1 MCPGH
6 KLLELREDAAVFE
19 DNAGFVIEE
28 PCDVAVVSLG
38 IRPVNNLKEELA
50 DLPNVSVIGD
60 AGQLGRIPQAVEGGY
75 KAALA
80 L

>member
-1 MCPGH
+1 
-6 KLLELREDAAVFE
+6 
-19 DNAGFVIEE
+19 
-28 PCDVAVVSLG
+28 
-38 IRPVNNLKEELA
+38 VNNLKEELA